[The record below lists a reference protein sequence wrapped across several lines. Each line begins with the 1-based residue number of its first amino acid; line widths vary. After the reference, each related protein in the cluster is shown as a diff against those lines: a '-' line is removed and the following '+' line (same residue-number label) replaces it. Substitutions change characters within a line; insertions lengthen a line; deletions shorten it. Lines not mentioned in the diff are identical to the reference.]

1 MKQLTLYPGA
11 KINIGLYVFEK
22 REDGFHEIESIFYPV
37 GPDNSNLEP
46 DILTVTVFRDK
57 KEFCSFLSDDAS
69 MEENHCSRHA
79 GNACMEEDRS
89 SCHTEN
95 ACMENDR
102 LSSRAGETQKVLMLE
117 TGLDYPGNPEDNICV
132 KAYELL
138 DADYQ
143 LPPAVIVLEKHLPVG
158 AGLGGGSSDGV
169 CTLKALNELC
179 SLNLSTEQL
188 TSYAEKL
195 GSDCPFF
202 VQNEPCLVTGRGEI
216 LTPLTEL
223 PAPGKE
229 LQKDNSETGTKK
241 GAPETET
248 QKDNSETGT
257 KKGAPETETQKDNIE
272 KELPGNESAIS
283 KALKN
288 LSENYTVQ
296 IVFSPDC
303 FVSTKKAYSI
313 VPKRKKPQVY
323 NSRTTAPGE
332 LARNSNDLNAIAFA
346 ENPEPAKSSPAK
358 SLGTP
363 YIALTELITEPVETW
378 QGRIVNDFEAPVFK
392 EFPQLEKVKASLK
405 ETGAVYVSMT
415 GSGSAIFGL
424 FPNKEV

>member
-69 MEENHCSRHA
+69 MEENHCSRHT
-79 GNACMEEDRS
+79 GNACMEENHCS
-89 SCHTEN
+89 CHSGNACMEENHCSCHTEN
-95 ACMENDR
+95 ACMEEDR
-102 LSSRAGETQKVLMLE
+102 LSGRTGETQKVLMLE
-117 TGLDYPGNPEDNICV
+117 TGLEYPGNPEDNICV
-132 KAYELL
+132 KAYEML

-179 SLNLSTEQL
+179 NLNLTQEQL

-202 VQNEPCLVTGRGEI
+202 VQNEPRLVTGRGEI

-229 LQKDNSETGTKK
+229 LQKDNSETGL
-241 GAPETET
+241 
-248 QKDNSETGT
+248 
-257 KKGAPETETQKDNIE
+257 QKDNIE

-313 VPKRKKPQVY
+313 VPKRKK
-323 NSRTTAPGE
+323 NGLGDE
-332 LARNSNDLNAIAFA
+332 NDERPYVPVTEAI
-346 ENPEPAKSSPAK
+346 
-358 SLGTP
+358 TM
-363 YIALTELITEPVETW
+363 PVEKW

-392 EFPQLEKVKASLK
+392 EFPQLEKVKDSLK

>member
-69 MEENHCSRHA
+69 MEENHCSRHT
-79 GNACMEEDRS
+79 GNACKAD
-89 SCHTEN
+89 
-95 ACMENDR
+95 DR
-102 LSSRAGETQKVLMLE
+102 LSGRTGETQKVLMLE
-117 TGLDYPGNPEDNICV
+117 TGLEYPGNPEDNICV

-179 SLNLSTEQL
+179 NLNLTTEQL

-202 VQNEPCLVTGRGEI
+202 VQNEPRLVTGRGEI
-216 LTPLTEL
+216 LTPLEE
-223 PAPGKE
+223 PAC
-229 LQKDNSETGTKK
+229 T
-241 GAPETET
+241 
-248 QKDNSETGT
+248 
-257 KKGAPETETQKDNIE
+257 
-272 KELPGNESAIS
+272 
-283 KALKN
+283 ALKN
-288 LSENYTVQ
+288 ISEKYRVGIT
-296 IVFSPDC
+296 FSPDC

-313 VPKRKKPQVY
+313 VPKRKK
-323 NSRTTAPGE
+323 NG
-332 LARNSNDLNAIAFA
+332 
-346 ENPEPAKSSPAK
+346 
-358 SLGTP
+358 LGDEEDERP
-363 YIALTELITEPVETW
+363 YIPITEAITIPVEKW

>member
-46 DILTVTVFRDK
+46 DKLTVSVC
-57 KEFCSFLSDDAS
+57 ENQN
-69 MEENHCSRHA
+69 EETLFY
-79 GNACMEEDRS
+79 
-89 SCHTEN
+89 TEN
-95 ACMENDR
+95 YSE
-102 LSSRAGETQKVLMLE
+102 KVRMIE
-117 TGLDYPGNPEDNICV
+117 CGLDYPGTPQDNICV

-179 SLNLSTEQL
+179 NLNLTLEQL
-188 TSYAEKL
+188 TSYAGKL

-202 VQNEPCLVTGRGEI
+202 VQNEPSLVTGRGEN
-216 LTPLTEL
+216 LTPLTDFIL
-223 PAPGKE
+223 AVKE
-229 LQKDNSETGTKK
+229 EKQK
-241 GAPETET
+241 
-248 QKDNSETGT
+248 
-257 KKGAPETETQKDNIE
+257 
-272 KELPGNESAIS
+272 ESSRRESCEESPIS

-288 LSENYTVQ
+288 IRENYTVQ

-313 VPKRKKPQVY
+313 VPKRKKMQAQ
-323 NSRTTAPGE
+323 SSAP
-332 LARNSNDLNAIAFA
+332 AD
-346 ENPEPAKSSPAK
+346 SSDFSGKPDK
-358 SLGTP
+358 P
-363 YIALTELITEPVETW
+363 YIALTELITEPVERW
-378 QGRIVNDFEAPVFK
+378 QGRIVNDFEEPVFK
-392 EFPQLEKVKASLK
+392 EFPQLEKVKASMK

-424 FPNKEV
+424 FPSRPSRP

>member
-46 DILTVTVFRDK
+46 DKLTVSVC
-57 KEFCSFLSDDAS
+57 ENQN
-69 MEENHCSRHA
+69 EETLFY
-79 GNACMEEDRS
+79 
-89 SCHTEN
+89 TEN
-95 ACMENDR
+95 YSE
-102 LSSRAGETQKVLMLE
+102 KVRMIE
-117 TGLDYPGNPEDNICV
+117 CGLDYPGTPQDNICV

-179 SLNLSTEQL
+179 SLNLTQEQL

-202 VQNEPCLVTGRGEI
+202 VQNEPSLVTGRGEI

-248 QKDNSETGT
+248 QKDNSETG
-257 KKGAPETETQKDNIE
+257 PQKDNIE

-313 VPKRKKPQVY
+313 VPKRKKPQVH
-323 NSRTTAPGE
+323 NSCTTTPGE

-405 ETGAVYVSMT
+405 ETGAIYVSMT